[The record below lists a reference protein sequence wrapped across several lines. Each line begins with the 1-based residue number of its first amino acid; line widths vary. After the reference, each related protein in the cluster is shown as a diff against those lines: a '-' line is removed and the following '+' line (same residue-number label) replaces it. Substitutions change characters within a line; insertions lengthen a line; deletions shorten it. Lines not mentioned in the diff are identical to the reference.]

1 MAFVRL
7 AALFALFFLATF
19 VLSMKSTEAAS
30 CSGTCTVGLSKPCG
44 STSCICSPVLLLAGI
59 CSSGVESLEKKID
72 EHPNLCRS
80 DDDCVKKGSGD
91 YCAPYPYQHV
101 HYGWCFDSNS
111 RMLKNFLALPKGMA
125 K

>member
-1 MAFVRL
+1 MTFVRL
-7 AALFALFFLATF
+7 AALFALFFLATSAQKQR
-19 VLSMKSTEAAS
+19 VV
-30 CSGTCTVGLSKPCG
+30 GTCTVGLSKPCG

-59 CSSGVESLEKKID
+59 CSSGVESLEKTID

-80 DDDCVKKGSGD
+80 DDDCVQKGSGN

-101 HYGWCFDSNS
+101 HHGWCFDSNS
-111 RMLKNFLALPKGMA
+111 RMLKNFLALPKAMA